1 MAISKPSKFAVN
13 RAGGNAPAD
22 LQTETKSETIVETSI
37 ETQVESMSVSMPLTL
52 RIAKDKVKVR
62 NLTGFDKQFDYGVIP
77 AKSEGYASYG
87 EACAHPTVLEIIPD
101 E

>member
-13 RAGGNAPAD
+13 RAGGNSPAV
-22 LQTETKSETIVETSI
+22 LQTETKSETIIETSI
-37 ETQVESMSVSMPLTL
+37 DTQGDQMIETKPKKL
-52 RIAKDKVKVR
+52 RTAKDKVKVR

-77 AKSEGYASYG
+77 AKGEGYASYG
-87 EACAHPTVLEIIPD
+87 DACAHPIVLEIIPN